1 MESGKDDE
9 NGHQM
14 RALVAFCEAEM
25 DMRQMR
31 EASKSRLKELRV
43 SKHEHMTQLLHL
55 MADNNLACLSLPSSE
70 TAAPTY
76 VRVSQAYNTR
86 ELSPSFVRCT
96 LHDRYGEI
104 LTAMTPDDSGVVDV
118 DNTVKTI
125 MKILKESRT
134 VTKPVVVI
142 SRKKPRDVDVTV
154 IDADSGAD
162 ASSGNLFG
170 ATQGF
175 VRSKRKYDETVSSLK
190 ESRSLL
196 RAQINSSM
204 PIVHGYMSRQGQT
217 SQAIVLSKNNNQK
230 MFLREK
236 VITRKARMPVLTVEG
251 ITHSVLSDMIS
262 DVREEG
268 ESPSPDPV
276 QVMTSRKDDFIENI
290 IAQMTAKQ
298 NVSTKVII
306 KLDKARSKDA
316 TGNGSSPGNGS
327 RLVVQSFFRVIL
339 IACLI
344 KKRFYY
350 FKSAGHGFCF

>member
-1 MESGKDDE
+1 MESGEDGE

-14 RALVAFCEAEM
+14 RALAAFCEAEM

-76 VRVSQAYNTR
+76 VRVSKAYNTR
-86 ELSPSFVRCT
+86 ELLPSFVHCA

-175 VRSKRKYDETVSSLK
+175 VRSKRKYDETVSGLK

-204 PIVHGYMSRQGQT
+204 PIVHGYMSKQGQT

-251 ITHSVLSDMIS
+251 ITHSVLSDMI
-262 DVREEG
+262 REEG
-268 ESPSPDPV
+268 ESLSLNPV

-290 IAQMTAKQ
+290 IAQMTARQ
-298 NVSTKVII
+298 NVVTKVII
-306 KLDKARSKDA
+306 KLDKARSKEA
-316 TGNGSSPGNGS
+316 TGNGSPDNGS
-327 RLVVQSFFRVIL
+327 SNLEGNEDEEEEGEEGEEEEDAL
-339 IACLI
+339 
-344 KKRFYY
+344 
-350 FKSAGHGFCF
+350 